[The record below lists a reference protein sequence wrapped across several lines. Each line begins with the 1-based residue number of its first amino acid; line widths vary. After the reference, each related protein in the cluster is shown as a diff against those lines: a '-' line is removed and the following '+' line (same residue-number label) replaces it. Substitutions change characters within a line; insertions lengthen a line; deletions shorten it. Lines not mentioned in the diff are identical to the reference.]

1 MSGEKEEQEEQES
14 ILGSQCQEALLS
26 VRLVVVD
33 TYQAGW
39 RTLIGSDQSRYCAL
53 IGWCIATPALLCHE
67 NMKEAFLAFCYVFM
81 A

>member
-39 RTLIGSDQSRYCAL
+39 RTLIGPDQS
-53 IGWCIATPALLCHE
+53 I
-67 NMKEAFLAFCYVFM
+67 NLAFCYVFM
-81 A
+81 AKLWLPCRERIY

>member
-39 RTLIGSDQSRYCAL
+39 RTLIGSDPSRYCAL
-53 IGWCIATPALLCHE
+53 IGWDIATPALLCH
-67 NMKEAFLAFCYVFM
+67 KDIREAYVFM